1 MIFNSK
7 APKNYFS
14 HDELSC
20 RHCKESHF
28 DMDFLKLCNWARHI
42 SGVPFIVTSAYRCEE
57 YNSSKEV
64 GGVKNSSHVKGLGMD
79 IMPKDNH
86 HRFRIFAALLTVGI
100 KRIRLYLK
108 KGHIHFDIDPDKGQ
122 EILMIED

>member
-1 MIFNSK
+1 MMYNLK

-14 HDELSC
+14 YDEIACS
-20 RHCKESHF
+20 HCKESHF
-28 DMDFLKLCNWARHI
+28 DKEFLNLCNWARHLA
-42 SGVPFIVTSAYRCEE
+42 GVPFVVTSAYRCEE
-57 YNSSKEV
+57 HNKEV
-64 GGVKNSSHVKGLGMD
+64 GGTSNSSHLKGLGMD

-86 HRFRIFAALLTVGI
+86 HRFRIFSALLTVRI

-108 KGHIHFDIDPDKGQ
+108 KGHIHFDVDPDKGQ